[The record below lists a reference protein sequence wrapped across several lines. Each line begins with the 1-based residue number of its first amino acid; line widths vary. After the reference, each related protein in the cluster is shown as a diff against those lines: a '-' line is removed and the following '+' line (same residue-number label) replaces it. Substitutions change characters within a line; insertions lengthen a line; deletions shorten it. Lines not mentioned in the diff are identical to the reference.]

1 MRRAFYIAMKDLRV
15 WARDPS
21 ALGILIAMP
30 AILII
35 ILGSALGGLTSGGGG
50 TQIKVA
56 IVNLDT
62 RILNHPR
69 SDDQAA
75 KLEDALTGADRIKA
89 LFAIERSR
97 DLAGTRARV
106 ASGELAAALV
116 IPKGFGAAL
125 GDGRAVDLQVFTD
138 PGSGTA
144 AGIWESVVKA
154 VATRYSAVTVVVRTA
169 LEATQNSDSPALAQA
184 GGAAEIAGLAIT
196 QAAKDNALDAVTVD
210 DTVASGNVK
219 VTSLDYYALS
229 MTAMFL
235 MFGAMYGAFSTIRER
250 REQTMPRMLASPTPR
265 TAVVGGKM
273 MGVFA
278 LGLAQFVALYL
289 FTRFVLHV
297 QWGENPAATLLV
309 ACAEIAAVTGLAT
322 LIAAVART
330 ERGVGGIGPVL
341 VQIQALVGG
350 AFFPVTVLP
359 VWLQWI
365 RYLSVVG
372 WAIEG
377 WHRVQVEGAGVTGVL
392 GPVVAL
398 LAFAIAFYAFGVW
411 RAGAER

>member
-1 MRRAFYIAMKDLRV
+1 MRRAFYIAMKDLRI

-35 ILGSALGGLTSGGGG
+35 ILGSALGGLTNGGGD
-50 TQIKVA
+50 THIRVA

-62 RILNHPR
+62 RILNHAR
-69 SDDQAA
+69 SDDQAG
-75 KLEDALTGADRIKA
+75 KLEDAITGADRIKA
-89 LFAIERSR
+89 LFDIERSR
-97 DLAGTRARV
+97 DLAGIRARV

-125 GDGRAVDLQVFTD
+125 GDGRAVDLQILTD

-154 VATRYSAVTVVVRTA
+154 VATRYSAVTIVVRTTM
-169 LEATQNSDSPALAQA
+169 EAAQNSDSPALSSA
-184 GGAAEIAGLAIT
+184 GGAGEIAGLAVT

-250 REQTMPRMLASPTPR
+250 QEQTMSRMLASPAPR

-297 QWGENPAATLLV
+297 QWGGSPAATLLV
-309 ACAEIAAVTGLAT
+309 ACAQIAAVTGLAT

-330 ERGVGGIGPVL
+330 SRGVGAIGPLL

-359 VWLQWI
+359 TWLQWI

-377 WHRVQVEGAGVTGVL
+377 WHRIQVEGAGVTGVL
-392 GPVVAL
+392 GPVAAL
-398 LAFAIAFYAFGVW
+398 LAFAVAFYAFGVW
-411 RAGAER
+411 RAGAEQ